1 MGFDV
6 VFLGRAGDEA
16 VKMDTVSVFDAVV
29 VNDQGK
35 KCGVC
40 VVCEHAWLGL
50 VIAVFEEEGSDV
62 FTCT

>member
-29 VNDQGK
+29 AND
-35 KCGVC
+35 
-40 VVCEHAWLGL
+40 
-50 VIAVFEEEGSDV
+50 
-62 FTCT
+62 